1 MINSRALTDL
11 HPYVAY
17 LAQCH
22 IDRVKGLGI
31 DLIVTSTFRDAESQ
45 AQLYAQG
52 RTAPGNIVT
61 NAGPGHSFHQYHCAY
76 DIVPLR
82 NGKAV
87 WGTGGADGA
96 LWTSVGQAGMDLGL
110 EWAGN
115 WVSFKE
121 YPHFQYTAGLT
132 INDFLA
138 GKTLD
143 DVIEVHYQ
151 DA

>member
-1 MINSRALTDL
+1 MINSRSPDDL

-17 LAQCH
+17 LAKQLVLAVQQSLDC
-22 IDRVKGLGI
+22 
-31 DLIVTSTFRDAESQ
+31 DLLITSTYRDAESQ
-45 AQLYAQG
+45 AALYAQG

-61 NAGPGHSFHQYHCAY
+61 NAKAGQSFHNYKCAF
-76 DIVPLR
+76 DVVPLR

-87 WGTGGADGA
+87 WGTSGVDGE
-96 LWTSVGQAGMDLGL
+96 LWQQVGLLGESLGL
-110 EWAGN
+110 EWAGR

-121 YPHFQYTAGLT
+121 LAHFQYTAGLKLA
-132 INDFLA
+132 DFQA

-151 DA
+151 